1 MATCHFQS
9 LEALAT
15 TTLTTNTSK
24 VTTTMGSPHH
34 RLQGSRD
41 CSTGIGGDVSVLVG
55 VLDAIDCA
63 PVHGIS
69 PWLNPGSG

>member
-15 TTLTTNTSK
+15 TMLTTNTSK
-24 VTTTMGSPHH
+24 VTTTIGSPHH
-34 RLQGSRD
+34 HLQGSCAD

-63 PVHGIS
+63 PV
-69 PWLNPGSG
+69 LDEVRRD